1 MDEQPQILYRDDH
14 LLVLDKPSGWAVHR
28 TRGRPTNIL
37 VDIVRELL
45 GVEKVHPA
53 HRLDKATSGPV
64 VFAVNV
70 EAARQLAGQFQRR
83 AVRKSYLALVE
94 GRPPAAGHI
103 EQPIERRPYGPPVP
117 SSTHYDCLQTV
128 EREPYQLS
136 IVACRPLTGRRHQLR
151 RHLEF
156 IGHPIVGDTSY
167 GRGKVN
173 RAATRRWGLERMAL
187 HASAIQLT
195 HPVDGQQRTFVAPLP
210 DDLRG
215 PLLAMGFLEESLA
228 VIAPAE

>member
-1 MDEQPQILYRDDH
+1 MDDAPQILYRDDH
-14 LLVLDKPSGWAVHR
+14 LLVIDKPSGWAVHR

-53 HRLDKATSGPV
+53 HRLDAATSGPV

-70 EAARQLAGQFQRR
+70 EAARHLARQFQRR
-83 AVRKSYLALVE
+83 AIRKSYLALVE
-94 GRPPAAGHI
+94 GRPPEAGHI
-103 EQPIERRPYGPPVP
+103 EQPIERRPYGPTVP
-117 SSTHYDCLQTV
+117 SSTHYVCLQTV

-167 GRGKVN
+167 GKGKVN

-187 HASAIQLT
+187 HASSIQLT
-195 HPVDGQQRTFVAPLP
+195 HPVDQTLRTFTAPLAE
-210 DDLRG
+210 DLRG
-215 PLLAMGFLEESLA
+215 PMRAMGFSDETLVA
-228 VIAPAE
+228 VSPEG